1 MGIKK
6 DTRQNEATCMLPTHD
21 YHATG
26 TLNVSQPLDLLQIV
40 FKSQMCRLLIL
51 GSHVHESQGFLFWE
65 NPRSQWSFKLS
76 LVCKSWLRDHWG
88 STIKVLLNKT
98 SSKPHFFR
106 FVLCW
111 SHKQGA
117 WDQRGVFHIFGIKN
131 QPWLTIRFCSSWL
144 KLIIEVM
151 MTCYV

>member
-51 GSHVHESQGFLFWE
+51 H
-65 NPRSQWSFKLS
+65 
-76 LVCKSWLRDHWG
+76 LVCFCWVPMSMSL
-88 STIKVLLNKT
+88 KVFSFERTQEASDPSSSLSFASLDSET
-98 SSKPHFFR
+98 SEDLPSR
-106 FVLCW
+106 F
-111 SHKQGA
+111 
-117 WDQRGVFHIFGIKN
+117 
-131 QPWLTIRFCSSWL
+131 
-144 KLIIEVM
+144 
-151 MTCYV
+151 Y